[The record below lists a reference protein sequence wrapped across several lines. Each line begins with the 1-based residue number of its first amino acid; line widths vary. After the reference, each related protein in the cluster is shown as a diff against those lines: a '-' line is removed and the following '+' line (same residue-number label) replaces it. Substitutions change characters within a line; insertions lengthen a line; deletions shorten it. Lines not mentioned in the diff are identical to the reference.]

1 MRTTLT
7 LFAVLLAVGA
17 LQARVRELEPRA
29 LHEGET
35 VYLTVPGAERARVSN
50 AAVLSAACR
59 EGGEAELS
67 GLRLGTADVTF
78 FGATGP
84 AATLRVDVRPAYWEM
99 LGRLF
104 ADDPEIRAEVAGDRV
119 ILTGSTADVGALRR
133 VREAVALDPERI
145 VSHVSVSPEALKALL
160 DAFLRR
166 NGQEGVAAELVGQEV
181 CLSGKMYDQGQID
194 ALGKKVQAFLAD
206 FPGLTVNTGAMR
218 VYKQKILIGIEFL
231 SYDSTLARNL
241 GVEISDAVGA
251 DFDLTY
257 TIHDNLSGTIRN
269 SDGLTARINTRR
281 PATSTRPASPRLST
295 ATSSR
300 PAPPSS
306 TATPS
311 TSSSTS
317 TCAPPSTTP
326 PPATPTSPVT
336 RPRASTSSA
345 PARASSSPAST
356 TGPRAA
362 PSAACPSSAASPS
375 SAPSSAA
382 RARTTPRA
390 RSSSSSPSTGPS
402 RTPRASAPRPT
413 PCASGP
419 STCPCPEER
428 PMNPLA
434 LYRDGKRIA
443 TLKPS
448 GKPGECFYL
457 GPSAWP
463 TASCA

>member
-7 LFAVLLAVGA
+7 LLAALLAVGA

-269 SDGLTARINTRR
+269 SDGLTARINTLKRNEVAKQLY
-281 PATSTRPASPRLST
+281 ATTLST
-295 ATSSR
+295 QSGEPAEFQSGGTLYKETSDLYKTGITEIEYGYIIKACPTILDGDTVNLEFDLDLRTPVDNASTGDTDVSRYQTKSKYIVRPGESILLSGFNHWTEGGSKRGLPFFSRIPLIGPLFGSEGQDNSSR
-300 PAPPSS
+300 EILLV
-306 TATPS
+306 
-311 TSSSTS
+311 
-317 TCAPPSTTP
+317 
-326 PPATPTSPVT
+326 VT
-336 RPRASTSSA
+336 VDWAVEDTEGVRAKA
-345 PARASSSPAST
+345 DALR
-356 TGPRAA
+356 
-362 PSAACPSSAASPS
+362 
-375 SAPSSAA
+375 
-382 RARTTPRA
+382 
-390 RSSSSSPSTGPS
+390 
-402 RTPRASAPRPT
+402 
-413 PCASGP
+413 
-419 STCPCPEER
+419 ER
-428 PMNPLA
+428 PVDVPMP
-434 LYRDGKRIA
+434 
-443 TLKPS
+443 
-448 GKPGECFYL
+448 
-457 GPSAWP
+457 
-463 TASCA
+463 

>member
-1 MRTTLT
+1 MKTTLT
-7 LFAVLLAVGA
+7 LLATLLAIGA

-59 EGGEAELS
+59 EGGEAELV
-67 GLRLGTADVTF
+67 GLRLGTSTVTF
-78 FGATGP
+78 FGASAP

-119 ILTGSTADVGALRR
+119 ILSGSTADVDALRR
-133 VREAVALDPERI
+133 VRDAQALDPERI

-166 NGQEGVAAELVGQEV
+166 NGQECVTAELVGQEV

-194 ALGKKVQAFLAD
+194 ELGKKVQAFLAD

-257 TIHDNLSGTIRN
+257 TLHDNLSGTISN
-269 SDGLTARINTRR
+269 SDGLTARINTLKQNEVAKQLY
-281 PATSTRPASPRLST
+281 ATTLST
-295 ATSSR
+295 QSGEPAEFQSGGTLYKETSDLYKTGITEIEYGYIIKARPTILDNDTVNLEFDLDLRTPINDNTTGDTDVSRYQTKSKYIVRPGESILLSGFNHWTEGGSKRGLPFLSTIPFIGGLFGSEGQDNSSR
-300 PAPPSS
+300 EILLVVTVDWAVED
-306 TATPS
+306 TEGVRAK
-311 TSSSTS
+311 
-317 TCAPPSTTP
+317 AD
-326 PPATPTSPVT
+326 ALRGRPV
-336 RPRASTSSA
+336 
-345 PARASSSPAST
+345 
-356 TGPRAA
+356 
-362 PSAACPSSAASPS
+362 
-375 SAPSSAA
+375 
-382 RARTTPRA
+382 
-390 RSSSSSPSTGPS
+390 
-402 RTPRASAPRPT
+402 
-413 PCASGP
+413 
-419 STCPCPEER
+419 EV
-428 PMNPLA
+428 PMP
-434 LYRDGKRIA
+434 
-443 TLKPS
+443 
-448 GKPGECFYL
+448 
-457 GPSAWP
+457 
-463 TASCA
+463 

>member
-269 SDGLTARINTRR
+269 SDGLTARINTLKRNEVAKQLY
-281 PATSTRPASPRLST
+281 ATTLST
-295 ATSSR
+295 QSGEPAEFQSGGTLYKETSDLYKTGITEIEYGYIIKACPTILDGDTVNLEFDLDLRTPVDNASTGDTDVSRYQTKSKYIVRPGESILLSGFNHWTEGGSKRGLPFFSRIPLIGPLFGSEGQDNSSR
-300 PAPPSS
+300 EILLV
-306 TATPS
+306 
-311 TSSSTS
+311 
-317 TCAPPSTTP
+317 
-326 PPATPTSPVT
+326 VT
-336 RPRASTSSA
+336 VDWAVEDTEGVRAKA
-345 PARASSSPAST
+345 DALR
-356 TGPRAA
+356 
-362 PSAACPSSAASPS
+362 
-375 SAPSSAA
+375 
-382 RARTTPRA
+382 
-390 RSSSSSPSTGPS
+390 
-402 RTPRASAPRPT
+402 
-413 PCASGP
+413 
-419 STCPCPEER
+419 ER
-428 PMNPLA
+428 PVDVPMP
-434 LYRDGKRIA
+434 
-443 TLKPS
+443 
-448 GKPGECFYL
+448 
-457 GPSAWP
+457 
-463 TASCA
+463 

>member
-50 AAVLSAACR
+50 AAALSAACR

-269 SDGLTARINTRR
+269 SDGLTARINTLKRNEVAKQLY
-281 PATSTRPASPRLST
+281 ATTLST
-295 ATSSR
+295 QSGEPAEFQSGGTLYKETSDLYKTGITEIEYGYIIKACPTILDGDTVNLEFDLDLRTPVDNASTGDTDVSRYQTKSKYIVRPGESILLSGFNHWTEGGSKRGLPFFSRIPLIGPLFGNEGQDNSSR
-300 PAPPSS
+300 EILLV
-306 TATPS
+306 
-311 TSSSTS
+311 
-317 TCAPPSTTP
+317 
-326 PPATPTSPVT
+326 VT
-336 RPRASTSSA
+336 VDWAVEDTEGVRAKA
-345 PARASSSPAST
+345 DALR
-356 TGPRAA
+356 
-362 PSAACPSSAASPS
+362 
-375 SAPSSAA
+375 
-382 RARTTPRA
+382 
-390 RSSSSSPSTGPS
+390 
-402 RTPRASAPRPT
+402 
-413 PCASGP
+413 
-419 STCPCPEER
+419 ER
-428 PMNPLA
+428 PVDVPMP
-434 LYRDGKRIA
+434 
-443 TLKPS
+443 
-448 GKPGECFYL
+448 
-457 GPSAWP
+457 
-463 TASCA
+463 

>member
-269 SDGLTARINTRR
+269 SDGLTARINTLKRNEVAKQLY
-281 PATSTRPASPRLST
+281 ATTLST
-295 ATSSR
+295 QSGEPAEFQSGGTLYKETSDLYKTGITEIEYGYIIKACPTILDGDTVNLEFDLDLRTPVDNASIGDTDVSRYQTKSKYIVRPGESILLSGFNHWTEGGSKRGLPFFSRIPLIGPLFGSEGQDNSSR
-300 PAPPSS
+300 EILLV
-306 TATPS
+306 
-311 TSSSTS
+311 
-317 TCAPPSTTP
+317 
-326 PPATPTSPVT
+326 VT
-336 RPRASTSSA
+336 VDWAVEDTEGVRAKA
-345 PARASSSPAST
+345 DALR
-356 TGPRAA
+356 
-362 PSAACPSSAASPS
+362 
-375 SAPSSAA
+375 
-382 RARTTPRA
+382 
-390 RSSSSSPSTGPS
+390 
-402 RTPRASAPRPT
+402 
-413 PCASGP
+413 
-419 STCPCPEER
+419 ER
-428 PMNPLA
+428 PVDVPMP
-434 LYRDGKRIA
+434 
-443 TLKPS
+443 
-448 GKPGECFYL
+448 
-457 GPSAWP
+457 
-463 TASCA
+463 

>member
-269 SDGLTARINTRR
+269 SDGLTARINTLKRNEVAKQLY
-281 PATSTRPASPRLST
+281 ATTLST
-295 ATSSR
+295 QSGEPAEFQSGGTLYKETRDLYKTGITEIEYGYIIKACPTILDGDTVNLEFDLDLRTPVDNASTGDTDVSRYQTKSKYIVRPGESILLSGFNHWTEGGSKRGLPFFSRIPLIGPLFGSEGQDNSSR
-300 PAPPSS
+300 EILLV
-306 TATPS
+306 
-311 TSSSTS
+311 
-317 TCAPPSTTP
+317 
-326 PPATPTSPVT
+326 VT
-336 RPRASTSSA
+336 VDWAVEDTEGVRAKA
-345 PARASSSPAST
+345 DALR
-356 TGPRAA
+356 
-362 PSAACPSSAASPS
+362 
-375 SAPSSAA
+375 
-382 RARTTPRA
+382 
-390 RSSSSSPSTGPS
+390 
-402 RTPRASAPRPT
+402 
-413 PCASGP
+413 
-419 STCPCPEER
+419 ER
-428 PMNPLA
+428 PVDVPMP
-434 LYRDGKRIA
+434 
-443 TLKPS
+443 
-448 GKPGECFYL
+448 
-457 GPSAWP
+457 
-463 TASCA
+463 

>member
-119 ILTGSTADVGALRR
+119 ILIGSTADVGALRR

-269 SDGLTARINTRR
+269 SDGLTARINTLKRNEVAKQLY
-281 PATSTRPASPRLST
+281 ATTLST
-295 ATSSR
+295 QSGEPAEFQSGGTLYKETSDLYKTGITEIEYGYIIKACPTILDGDTVNLEFDLDLRTPVDNASTGDTDVSRYQTKSKYIVRPGESILLSGFNHWTEGGSKRGLPFFSRIPLIGPLFGSEGQDNSSR
-300 PAPPSS
+300 EILLV
-306 TATPS
+306 
-311 TSSSTS
+311 
-317 TCAPPSTTP
+317 
-326 PPATPTSPVT
+326 VT
-336 RPRASTSSA
+336 VDWAVEDTEGVRAKA
-345 PARASSSPAST
+345 DALR
-356 TGPRAA
+356 
-362 PSAACPSSAASPS
+362 
-375 SAPSSAA
+375 
-382 RARTTPRA
+382 
-390 RSSSSSPSTGPS
+390 
-402 RTPRASAPRPT
+402 
-413 PCASGP
+413 
-419 STCPCPEER
+419 ER
-428 PMNPLA
+428 PVDVPMP
-434 LYRDGKRIA
+434 
-443 TLKPS
+443 
-448 GKPGECFYL
+448 
-457 GPSAWP
+457 
-463 TASCA
+463 

>member
-257 TIHDNLSGTIRN
+257 TLHDNLSGTISN
-269 SDGLTARINTRR
+269 SDGLTARINTLKQNEVAKQLY
-281 PATSTRPASPRLST
+281 ATTLST
-295 ATSSR
+295 QSGEPAEFQSGGTLYKETSDLYKTGITEIEYGYIIKARPTILDGDTVNLEFDLDLRTPINDNTTGDTDVSRYQTKSKYIVRPGESILLSGFNHWTEGGSKRGLPFFSRIPLIGPLFGSEGQDNSSR
-300 PAPPSS
+300 EILLV
-306 TATPS
+306 
-311 TSSSTS
+311 
-317 TCAPPSTTP
+317 
-326 PPATPTSPVT
+326 VT
-336 RPRASTSSA
+336 VDWAVEDTEGVRAKA
-345 PARASSSPAST
+345 DALR
-356 TGPRAA
+356 
-362 PSAACPSSAASPS
+362 
-375 SAPSSAA
+375 
-382 RARTTPRA
+382 
-390 RSSSSSPSTGPS
+390 
-402 RTPRASAPRPT
+402 
-413 PCASGP
+413 
-419 STCPCPEER
+419 ER
-428 PMNPLA
+428 PVDVPMP
-434 LYRDGKRIA
+434 
-443 TLKPS
+443 
-448 GKPGECFYL
+448 
-457 GPSAWP
+457 
-463 TASCA
+463 

>member
-7 LFAVLLAVGA
+7 LFAALLAVGA

-269 SDGLTARINTRR
+269 SDGLTARINTLKRNEVAKQLY
-281 PATSTRPASPRLST
+281 ATTLST
-295 ATSSR
+295 QSGEPAEFQSGGTLYKETSDLYKTGITEIEYGYIIKACPTILDGDTVNLEFDLDLRTPVDNASTGDTDVSRYQTKSKYIVRPGESILLSGFNHWTEGGSKRGLPFFSRIPLIGPLFGSEGQDNSSR
-300 PAPPSS
+300 EILLV
-306 TATPS
+306 
-311 TSSSTS
+311 
-317 TCAPPSTTP
+317 
-326 PPATPTSPVT
+326 VT
-336 RPRASTSSA
+336 VDWAVEDTEGVRAKA
-345 PARASSSPAST
+345 DALR
-356 TGPRAA
+356 
-362 PSAACPSSAASPS
+362 
-375 SAPSSAA
+375 
-382 RARTTPRA
+382 
-390 RSSSSSPSTGPS
+390 
-402 RTPRASAPRPT
+402 
-413 PCASGP
+413 
-419 STCPCPEER
+419 ER
-428 PMNPLA
+428 PVDVPMP
-434 LYRDGKRIA
+434 
-443 TLKPS
+443 
-448 GKPGECFYL
+448 
-457 GPSAWP
+457 
-463 TASCA
+463 

>member
-269 SDGLTARINTRR
+269 SDGLTARINTLKRNEVAKQLY
-281 PATSTRPASPRLST
+281 ATTLST
-295 ATSSR
+295 QSGEPAEFQSGGTLYKETSDLYKTGITEIEYGYIIKARPTILDGDTVNLEFDLDLRTPINDNTTGDTDVSRYQTKSKYIVRPGESILLSGFNHWTEGGSKRGLPFFSRIPLIGPLFGSEGQDNSSR
-300 PAPPSS
+300 EILLV
-306 TATPS
+306 
-311 TSSSTS
+311 
-317 TCAPPSTTP
+317 
-326 PPATPTSPVT
+326 VT
-336 RPRASTSSA
+336 VDWAVEDTEGVRAKA
-345 PARASSSPAST
+345 DALR
-356 TGPRAA
+356 
-362 PSAACPSSAASPS
+362 
-375 SAPSSAA
+375 
-382 RARTTPRA
+382 
-390 RSSSSSPSTGPS
+390 
-402 RTPRASAPRPT
+402 
-413 PCASGP
+413 
-419 STCPCPEER
+419 ER
-428 PMNPLA
+428 PVDVPMP
-434 LYRDGKRIA
+434 
-443 TLKPS
+443 
-448 GKPGECFYL
+448 
-457 GPSAWP
+457 
-463 TASCA
+463 

>member
-269 SDGLTARINTRR
+269 SDGLTARINTLKRNEVAKQLY
-281 PATSTRPASPRLST
+281 ATTLST
-295 ATSSR
+295 QSGEPAEFQSGGTLYKETSDLYKTGITEIEYGYIIKACPTILDGDTVNLEFDLDLRTPVDNASTGDTDVSRYQTKSKYIVRPGESILLSGFNHWTEGGSKRGLPFFSRIPLIGSLFGSEGQDNSSR
-300 PAPPSS
+300 EILLVVTVDWAVED
-306 TATPS
+306 TEGVRAK
-311 TSSSTS
+311 
-317 TCAPPSTTP
+317 ADELRGR
-326 PPATPTSPVT
+326 PV
-336 RPRASTSSA
+336 
-345 PARASSSPAST
+345 
-356 TGPRAA
+356 
-362 PSAACPSSAASPS
+362 
-375 SAPSSAA
+375 
-382 RARTTPRA
+382 
-390 RSSSSSPSTGPS
+390 
-402 RTPRASAPRPT
+402 
-413 PCASGP
+413 
-419 STCPCPEER
+419 EV
-428 PMNPLA
+428 PMP
-434 LYRDGKRIA
+434 
-443 TLKPS
+443 
-448 GKPGECFYL
+448 
-457 GPSAWP
+457 
-463 TASCA
+463 

>member
-269 SDGLTARINTRR
+269 SDGLTARINTLKRNEVAKQLY
-281 PATSTRPASPRLST
+281 ATTLST
-295 ATSSR
+295 QSGEPAEFQSGGTLYKETSDLYKTGITEIEYGYIIKARPTILDGDTVNLEFDLDLRTPINDNTTGDTDVSRYQTKSKYIVRPGESILLSGFNHWTEGGSKRGLPFFSRIPLIGSLFGSEGQDNSSR
-300 PAPPSS
+300 EILLV
-306 TATPS
+306 
-311 TSSSTS
+311 
-317 TCAPPSTTP
+317 
-326 PPATPTSPVT
+326 VT
-336 RPRASTSSA
+336 VDWAVEDTEGVRAKA
-345 PARASSSPAST
+345 DALR
-356 TGPRAA
+356 
-362 PSAACPSSAASPS
+362 
-375 SAPSSAA
+375 
-382 RARTTPRA
+382 
-390 RSSSSSPSTGPS
+390 
-402 RTPRASAPRPT
+402 
-413 PCASGP
+413 
-419 STCPCPEER
+419 ER
-428 PMNPLA
+428 PVDVPMP
-434 LYRDGKRIA
+434 
-443 TLKPS
+443 
-448 GKPGECFYL
+448 
-457 GPSAWP
+457 
-463 TASCA
+463 

>member
-181 CLSGKMYDQGQID
+181 CLSGKMYDQGQIG

-269 SDGLTARINTRR
+269 SDGLTARINTLKRNEVAKQLY
-281 PATSTRPASPRLST
+281 ATTLST
-295 ATSSR
+295 QSGEPAEFQSGGTLYKETSDLYKTGITEIEYGYIIKACPTILDGDTVNLEFDLDLRTPVDNASTGDTDVSRYQTKSKYIVRPGESILLSGFNHWTEGGSKRGLPFFSRIPLIGPLFGSEGQDNSSR
-300 PAPPSS
+300 EILLV
-306 TATPS
+306 
-311 TSSSTS
+311 
-317 TCAPPSTTP
+317 
-326 PPATPTSPVT
+326 VT
-336 RPRASTSSA
+336 VDWAVEDTEGVRAKA
-345 PARASSSPAST
+345 DALR
-356 TGPRAA
+356 
-362 PSAACPSSAASPS
+362 
-375 SAPSSAA
+375 
-382 RARTTPRA
+382 
-390 RSSSSSPSTGPS
+390 
-402 RTPRASAPRPT
+402 
-413 PCASGP
+413 
-419 STCPCPEER
+419 ER
-428 PMNPLA
+428 PVDVPMP
-434 LYRDGKRIA
+434 
-443 TLKPS
+443 
-448 GKPGECFYL
+448 
-457 GPSAWP
+457 
-463 TASCA
+463 

>member
-269 SDGLTARINTRR
+269 SDGLTARINTLKRNEVAKQLY
-281 PATSTRPASPRLST
+281 ATTLST
-295 ATSSR
+295 QSGEPAEFQSGGTLYKQTSDLYKTGITEIEYGYIIKACPTILDGDTVNLEFDLDLRTPVDNASTGDTDVSRYQTKSKYIVRPGESILLSGFNHWTEGGSKRGLPFFSRIPLIGPLFGSEGQDNSSR
-300 PAPPSS
+300 EILLV
-306 TATPS
+306 
-311 TSSSTS
+311 
-317 TCAPPSTTP
+317 
-326 PPATPTSPVT
+326 VT
-336 RPRASTSSA
+336 VDWAVEDTEGVRAKA
-345 PARASSSPAST
+345 DALR
-356 TGPRAA
+356 
-362 PSAACPSSAASPS
+362 
-375 SAPSSAA
+375 
-382 RARTTPRA
+382 
-390 RSSSSSPSTGPS
+390 
-402 RTPRASAPRPT
+402 
-413 PCASGP
+413 
-419 STCPCPEER
+419 ER
-428 PMNPLA
+428 PVDVPMP
-434 LYRDGKRIA
+434 
-443 TLKPS
+443 
-448 GKPGECFYL
+448 
-457 GPSAWP
+457 
-463 TASCA
+463 